1 MTPTQFWFDSVYR
14 SYHAYIRKAAF
25 LIGVTHGVRSIEQW
39 ADDMTHNAFCS
50 LLKSVMVHGIPEEDN
65 IPGLLKGYLRNVVGN
80 YFQKSANHE
89 STFTE
94 IGDAINNFPASS
106 PIESISYP
114 TGLSGDDRVLLHLHY
129 SMDNETLLIVA
140 NELDRGDMRTT
151 EVDAK
156 ADPYWVNDAVFY
168 LMSDKGSEI
177 AIWYNGDFECRIYGT
192 VSRDELKQI
201 VSNTNS

>member
-129 SMDNETLLIVA
+129 SMGYTIA
-140 NELDRGDMRTT
+140 
-151 EVDAK
+151 
-156 ADPYWVNDAVFY
+156 
-168 LMSDKGSEI
+168 EI
-177 AIWYNGDFECRIYGT
+177 AKYYGISEDACRQRLHRARKHFKEFHEKENPSTNFDGKFTGKSVSLGT
-192 VSRDELKQI
+192 GGARHV
-201 VSNTNS
+201 